1 MYEVNVCMHRCV
13 DECMKRR
20 QVGKKEGGREG
31 GRKGQMQCVGESA
44 DTSCMSQANCMHAA
58 S

>member
-1 MYEVNVCMHRCV
+1 MNVCMHRCV